1 MRGEPIEGDA
11 AMHRYLGTKVQI
23 SAWYTH
29 LMNYQKRLIVTLLT
43 LLVVPIS
50 AYAHTR
56 WFAVG
61 TLLPFQTDEPTT
73 VYLMIWGFI
82 VACVVSVGVFFEK
95 RGILSLSFLHP
106 QKSHAFQRAAAS
118 FSMVTGA
125 FFLIAGTH
133 HYVFSPNLS
142 ASFGMPQWLIVLQ
155 ILIGISLLVGFFER
169 FAAMLLAGLWVLVLC
184 YSGFIAAL
192 EDVWVLSTA
201 FFILVMG
208 NDYFDMFPVRA
219 LQKHV
224 EWLRPYALSVLRMG
238 TGLTLLVLGFSEK
251 ILHPEFGIHF
261 LEMYQ
266 WNFMQLAGFHWFSD
280 YLFTLS
286 AGAVE
291 SLFGLIFILGIV
303 TRLNALV
310 LSIFFTIPIFIL
322 GPIELAGH
330 MPHFAAVLLLLLFG
344 AGERFTLIRPR
355 VRHSH

>member
-1 MRGEPIEGDA
+1 MIR
-11 AMHRYLGTKVQI
+11 AMNILRAFGI
-23 SAWYTH
+23 PG
-29 LMNYQKRLIVTLLT
+29 LLALPLT
-43 LLVVPIS
+43 S
-50 AYAHTR
+50 YAHTR

-61 TLLPFQTDEPTT
+61 TLSPHVSNEPTAL
-73 VYLMIWGFI
+73 YLI
-82 VACVVSVGVFFEK
+82 VWACIAFAIVLVGTHFE
-95 RGILSLSFLHP
+95 RARILSLAFLEP
-106 QKSHAFQRAAAS
+106 KKDHAFQRAAAS

-142 ASFGMPQWLIVLQ
+142 ASLGMPEWLIVLQ

-169 FAAMLLAGLWVLVLC
+169 IAAIALMMLWLPVLYYAGVV
-184 YSGFIAAL
+184 AAL

-219 LQKHV
+219 LQRHV
-224 EWLRPYALSVLRMG
+224 AFLRPYALPVLRWG
-238 TGLTLLVLGFSEK
+238 TGVTLFVLGFSEK
-251 ILHPEFGIHF
+251 ILHPEFGINF
-261 LEMYQ
+261 LSLYP
-266 WNFMQLAGFHWFSD
+266 WNFMQSLGFAYSD

-291 SLFGLIFILGIV
+291 SLFGLIFMLGIV

-310 LSIFFTIPIFIL
+310 LAVFFTIPIFIL

-330 MPHFAAVLLLLLFG
+330 MPHFAAVVLMLLFG
-344 AGERFTLIRPR
+344 AGEHFKMS
-355 VRHSH
+355 VRHTARHRA